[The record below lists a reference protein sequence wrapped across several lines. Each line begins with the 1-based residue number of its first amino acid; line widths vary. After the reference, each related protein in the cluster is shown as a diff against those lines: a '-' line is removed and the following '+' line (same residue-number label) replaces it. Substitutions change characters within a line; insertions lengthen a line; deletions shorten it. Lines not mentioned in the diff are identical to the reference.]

1 MDTETAAQC
10 MESLGNP
17 TRLDIYRRLVRA
29 GTGGLNV
36 GQLQALV
43 ELPGSTLSHHL
54 HHLVSRDLVAQNREG
69 RALRCTANYDVMNAL
84 LTFLADEC
92 CADACDADA
101 CAADASGEGT
111 SGEAARG
118 SR

>member
-1 MDTETAAQC
+1 METATAAQC

-17 TRLDIYRRLVRA
+17 TRLDIYRKLVRA
-29 GTGGLNV
+29 GPSGLNV
-36 GQLQALV
+36 GQLQAQI

-54 HHLVSRDLVAQNREG
+54 HHLVSRNLVAQTREG
-69 RALRCTANYDVMNAL
+69 RALRCTANYDIMNAL

-92 CADACDADA
+92 CADECNADA
-101 CAADASGEGT
+101 CGT
-111 SGEAARG
+111 DECSTTGNTTERS

>member
-29 GTGGLNV
+29 GTGGMNV
-36 GQLQALV
+36 GQLQAQV

-54 HHLVSRDLVAQNREG
+54 RHLVSRNLVAQTRSG
-69 RALRCTANYDVMNAL
+69 RSLCCTANYQTMNGL

-92 CADACDADA
+92 CADQCGVNECSAND
-101 CAADASGEGT
+101 EGC
-111 SGEAARG
+111 R
-118 SR
+118 